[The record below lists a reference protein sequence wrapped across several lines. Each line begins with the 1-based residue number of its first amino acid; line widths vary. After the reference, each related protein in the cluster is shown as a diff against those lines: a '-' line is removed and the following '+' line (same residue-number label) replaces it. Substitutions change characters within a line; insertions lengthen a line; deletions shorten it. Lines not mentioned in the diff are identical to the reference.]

1 MTALPFQETHM
12 KALLD
17 GFYRWLLYLA
27 AVSMVVTLLAII
39 LGVAGRQFGFDIPG
53 LDAYAGYAIAA
64 ALFLA
69 LPATLRNGDHIRVTL
84 ILGRLSGTPRKIL
97 EYWCLLAAT
106 GLSAYF
112 AWFSVRLVWVSYI
125 THDVSPASDAS
136 PLWIPQLAMA
146 LGGIALAL
154 AFAED
159 LVDKLAG
166 VERTVPATAEM
177 ARSE

>member
-1 MTALPFQETHM
+1 MRAVF
-12 KALLD
+12 D
-17 GFYRWLLYLA
+17 GFYRWLLYLG
-27 AVSMVVTLLAII
+27 AVSMVLTLLTIM

-53 LDAYAGYAIAA
+53 LDAYAGYSIAA

-84 ILGRLSGTPRKIL
+84 ILGKLRGTPRKIL

-106 GLSAYF
+106 GLSSYL
-112 AWFSVRLVWVSYI
+112 AWYSVRLVWVSYV

-136 PLWIPQLAMA
+136 PLWIPQLTMA
-146 LGGIALAL
+146 LGCIGLAL
-154 AFAED
+154 AFGED
-159 LVDKLAG
+159 LIGKLTG
-166 VERTVPATAEM
+166 DERIVEPAAEL